1 MSMINKPA
9 IEELVKEI
17 LTAGKLT
24 ITARQYLKT
33 ALLDESISEEELSWV
48 EQVIEAVR
56 NGQLTLVLD
65 S

>member
-1 MSMINKPA
+1 MINKPA

>member
-1 MSMINKPA
+1 MSMINKPV

-33 ALLDESISEEELSWV
+33 ALLDESISDEELSWV
-48 EQVIEAVR
+48 ERVIEGVR
-56 NGQLTLVLD
+56 DGQLKVVFDT
-65 S
+65 